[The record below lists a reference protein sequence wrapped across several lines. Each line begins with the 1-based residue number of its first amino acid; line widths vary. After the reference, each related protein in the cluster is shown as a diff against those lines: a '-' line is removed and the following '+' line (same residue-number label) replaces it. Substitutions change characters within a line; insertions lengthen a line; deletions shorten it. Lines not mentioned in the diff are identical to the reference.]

1 MSIAHQCPTWVK
13 SGNAR
18 PEYLTSALVPIPD
31 LIVVASTCPLCANN
45 RHGHSSVMLPPPRPR
60 HAVLDSGLPLRNM
73 NRLARSLDPNQIGS
87 VVIGSTIERRWK
99 ELKLGAAGL
108 RVPSQA
114 ATPPHRPAP
123 R

>member
-1 MSIAHQCPTWVK
+1 
-13 SGNAR
+13 
-18 PEYLTSALVPIPD
+18 
-31 LIVVASTCPLCANN
+31 
-45 RHGHSSVMLPPPRPR
+45 MLPPPRPR

-108 RVPSQA
+108 RVP
-114 ATPPHRPAP
+114 
-123 R
+123 